1 MGANCEESAGGRE
14 NGYDWMMGEREGE
27 REREK
32 EREGE
37 RGRERFGFVINNSI
51 EVCNN
56 VRESEMNAAVRCQ
69 KGTASLYLSLSL
81 LHS

>member
-14 NGYDWMMGEREGE
+14 NGYDWMMGERE
-27 REREK
+27 
-32 EREGE
+32 
-37 RGRERFGFVINNSI
+37 RGRFGFVINNSI